1 MRIPNWLRPGAKV
14 KRWILLGILG
24 LVITSFGLGKL
35 IDGRFRANLAV
46 FYLISAAGA
55 AIIIISYKFGMKSV
69 LRLISDVGVDACT
82 GINKLSSLVYE
93 KRLLIKGPKIV
104 VIGGGTG
111 LSTMLRGLKHYTS
124 NLTAI
129 VTVADDG
136 GGSGVLREELGILP
150 PGDIRNCLLSLA
162 DTEPVMENLLQ
173 YRFTDGMLKGQSF
186 GNLFIAAMNGI
197 SDNFEEAIKKMSEVL
212 AVTGQV
218 LPVTL
223 SDVKLFAELE
233 DGTIVKGESE
243 ITKRTQNVPIK
254 RVFIEPSNV
263 YPLDEAVNAIR
274 EADAIVFGPGSLYTS
289 IIPNLLVDDIAR
301 HIEDSGAVKI
311 YVSNIMT
318 QPGETIGY
326 SVCDHIDA
334 IHKYCRKRIINYV
347 IANDGKIPR
356 WLYGKYIEE
365 GAQEVNIDRNN
376 ILKENIKLV
385 EDNLVYVHN
394 NLVRHNTNKLA
405 RLIIDIVLNERI
417 SKDKKRTLEYY
428 YLNERLKE
436 RRI

>member
-186 GNLFIAAMNGI
+186 GNLFIAAM
-197 SDNFEEAIKKMSEVL
+197 
-212 AVTGQV
+212 
-218 LPVTL
+218 
-223 SDVKLFAELE
+223 
-233 DGTIVKGESE
+233 
-243 ITKRTQNVPIK
+243 
-254 RVFIEPSNV
+254 
-263 YPLDEAVNAIR
+263 
-274 EADAIVFGPGSLYTS
+274 
-289 IIPNLLVDDIAR
+289 
-301 HIEDSGAVKI
+301 
-311 YVSNIMT
+311 
-318 QPGETIGY
+318 
-326 SVCDHIDA
+326 
-334 IHKYCRKRIINYV
+334 
-347 IANDGKIPR
+347 
-356 WLYGKYIEE
+356 
-365 GAQEVNIDRNN
+365 
-376 ILKENIKLV
+376 
-385 EDNLVYVHN
+385 
-394 NLVRHNTNKLA
+394 
-405 RLIIDIVLNERI
+405 
-417 SKDKKRTLEYY
+417 
-428 YLNERLKE
+428 
-436 RRI
+436 